1 MALRSQISSIIANQL
16 GNIQGQLEARILDEV
31 VVMQSKFTN
40 SCPNQELLLKIIN
53 IRNNLIA
60 IVIKFQN
67 LVKKFDSIPAT
78 LSPPIQIANV
88 IIQLLKSNP
97 TPLAI
102 GTPPGPAG
110 GLIVAQTAG
119 FVTAQ
124 ADRLQKLTLLLEAL
138 QDDVTTIKDL
148 VQGIRPSLDNVR
160 QLLENV
166 NISIDACIG
175 KLSGE
180 DADKARKLLA
190 AVNPPSNTGSEGTED
205 QSYEHRGSNGIDYVL
220 SIQTVITSTNIAPR
234 RVAIAK
240 NLQGITMVRGEAS
253 FSSSTQVLLDE
264 LKFKIDNQLL

>member
-53 IRNNLIA
+53 IRNN
-60 IVIKFQN
+60 
-67 LVKKFDSIPAT
+67 
-78 LSPPIQIANV
+78 
-88 IIQLLKSNP
+88 
-97 TPLAI
+97 
-102 GTPPGPAG
+102 
-110 GLIVAQTAG
+110 LIVAQTAG

-166 NISIDACIG
+166 NISIDGCIG

>member
-97 TPLAI
+97 TP
-102 GTPPGPAG
+102 PGPAG

-166 NISIDACIG
+166 NISIDGCIG

-205 QSYEHRGSNGIDYVL
+205 QSYEH
-220 SIQTVITSTNIAPR
+220 
-234 RVAIAK
+234 
-240 NLQGITMVRGEAS
+240 
-253 FSSSTQVLLDE
+253 SSS
-264 LKFKIDNQLL
+264 

>member
-60 IVIKFQN
+60 IVIKLQN

-102 GTPPGPAG
+102 GKP
-110 GLIVAQTAG
+110 
-119 FVTAQ
+119 
-124 ADRLQKLTLLLEAL
+124 KL
-138 QDDVTTIKDL
+138 
-148 VQGIRPSLDNVR
+148 R
-160 QLLENV
+160 
-166 NISIDACIG
+166 
-175 KLSGE
+175 
-180 DADKARKLLA
+180 
-190 AVNPPSNTGSEGTED
+190 
-205 QSYEHRGSNGIDYVL
+205 
-220 SIQTVITSTNIAPR
+220 
-234 RVAIAK
+234 
-240 NLQGITMVRGEAS
+240 
-253 FSSSTQVLLDE
+253 
-264 LKFKIDNQLL
+264 